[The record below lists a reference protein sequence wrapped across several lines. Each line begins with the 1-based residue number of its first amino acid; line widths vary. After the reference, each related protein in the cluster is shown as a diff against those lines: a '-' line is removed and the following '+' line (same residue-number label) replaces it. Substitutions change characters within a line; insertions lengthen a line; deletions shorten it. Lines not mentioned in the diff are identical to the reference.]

1 MTIMRAALVLLLSIA
16 CGGPA
21 LQNVPH
27 PNNAAMAGGFA
38 AAAAAITLASP
49 DAATKKPEKNVYD
62 DRTGVQVKENVPS
75 DVLDRADQARDA
87 GSGAAPAPDA
97 AKTAK
102 RKGPT
107 PRLPS
112 PRDAARETTV
122 DDGSP

>member
-1 MTIMRAALVLLLSIA
+1 MTSMRAALVMLLSVA

-49 DAATKKPEKNVYD
+49 DTATRKPEKNISD
-62 DRTGVQVKENVPS
+62 DQKGVTVKEHVTS

-87 GSGAAPAPDA
+87 GSAAAPEPDA
-97 AKTAK
+97 TKTAK

-107 PRLPS
+107 PRLPT
-112 PRDAARETTV
+112 PRDAARDTTV